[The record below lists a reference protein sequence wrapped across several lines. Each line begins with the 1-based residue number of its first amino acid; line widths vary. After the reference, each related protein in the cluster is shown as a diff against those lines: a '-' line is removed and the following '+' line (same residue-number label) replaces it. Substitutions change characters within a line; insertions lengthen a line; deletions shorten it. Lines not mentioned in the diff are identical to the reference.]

1 MVELNDKLKKLK
13 DLGISFSMG
22 NDQVE
27 IERIPS
33 GSIGLDR
40 ILGGGYPRGRMIEF
54 YGDFSSGKSLMAY
67 LAIKEAQKRGL
78 TTALVDAE
86 NSYTQD
92 WAINLG
98 IDPERLYV
106 ISAQNENGA
115 PRSGESLLEDV
126 SKLIEAEIDLIVV
139 DSVSALTP
147 QIALDKALDEGAA
160 MAEHARMLSK
170 CLQKVNAYLGAHN
183 KTSLIFIN
191 QQRCLDKNTF
201 VWCNGKL
208 TKFCNIKKG
217 DMLGDIKVI
226 DVTDSGTMNG
236 VELRTKYYQPLRI
249 SLNHKQPIIRGN
261 KYMEVL
267 GKDLKP
273 GDWLIRPEKD
283 YRKFMSK
290 NVNKTKL
297 NFAFLLGLV
306 FSDGYIADY
315 ETDSYIEISEKNK
328 ARIHIVKDFLDKAGI
343 PYNTRV
349 HGSSKQTTFSIRGA
363 YKQKIIDSGLEYT
376 SANKTI
382 PTCILNSSLDEKIMF
397 LSGAFLDAHLA
408 GKALY
413 FTGAENDVALTQ
425 FQELFYGLG
434 IDCQIFTPRDTSKHK
449 NKNRKYIRFSGESY
463 NKLINLIPVLE
474 SRLKTTVTAHKDS
487 RSHKDVVPYTYGCM
501 LFDKYRV
508 SSSKSQTAFYR
519 RLMSCKSQKLNFDRK
534 SLIELGAV
542 ELQGKTFC
550 EITEIKNVIIDA
562 IDVTVEG
569 GLFEAQGFLTHNSN
583 PNVMFGNP
591 NKSTG
596 GKALEF
602 YDAIK
607 MLVFKRTGTEFT
619 YYKDE
624 KNKDE
629 GLVGQRIKITTEKNK
644 LYRPKMSCEFD
655 VFFDIG
661 PKNLS
666 VGVDTVGELLTE
678 CLKADIITKPNAQY
692 YEYKDRKYRGA
703 LEMMKAI
710 KEDEDLQKEL
720 FEALDN
726 VSH

>member
-1 MVELNDKLKKLK
+1 MTELNDKLKKLK

-40 ILGGGYPRGRMIEF
+40 ILGGGYPKGRMVEF

-92 WAINLG
+92 WVMNLG

-106 ISAQNENGA
+106 ISSQNDKGE

-147 QIALDKALDEGAA
+147 QVQLDKGLDEGSAI
-160 MAEHARMLSK
+160 AEQARMLSK
-170 CLQKVNAYLGAHN
+170 CLQKVNAQLGAHN
-183 KTSLIFIN
+183 KTALIFIN
-191 QQRCLDKNTF
+191 QMR
-201 VWCNGKL
+201 
-208 TKFCNIKKG
+208 
-217 DMLGDIKVI
+217 
-226 DVTDSGTMNG
+226 
-236 VELRTKYYQPLRI
+236 
-249 SLNHKQPIIRGN
+249 
-261 KYMEVL
+261 
-267 GKDLKP
+267 
-273 GDWLIRPEKD
+273 
-283 YRKFMSK
+283 
-290 NVNKTKL
+290 
-297 NFAFLLGLV
+297 
-306 FSDGYIADY
+306 
-315 ETDSYIEISEKNK
+315 
-328 ARIHIVKDFLDKAGI
+328 
-343 PYNTRV
+343 
-349 HGSSKQTTFSIRGA
+349 
-363 YKQKIIDSGLEYT
+363 
-376 SANKTI
+376 
-382 PTCILNSSLDEKIMF
+382 
-397 LSGAFLDAHLA
+397 
-408 GKALY
+408 
-413 FTGAENDVALTQ
+413 
-425 FQELFYGLG
+425 
-434 IDCQIFTPRDTSKHK
+434 
-449 NKNRKYIRFSGESY
+449 
-463 NKLINLIPVLE
+463 
-474 SRLKTTVTAHKDS
+474 
-487 RSHKDVVPYTYGCM
+487 
-501 LFDKYRV
+501 
-508 SSSKSQTAFYR
+508 
-519 RLMSCKSQKLNFDRK
+519 
-534 SLIELGAV
+534 
-542 ELQGKTFC
+542 
-550 EITEIKNVIIDA
+550 
-562 IDVTVEG
+562 
-569 GLFEAQGFLTHNSN
+569 SN
-583 PNVMFGNP
+583 PGAMFGNP

-678 CLKADIITKPNAQY
+678 CLKADIITRPNNVTY
-692 YEYKDRKYRGA
+692 TYKDQNFKGQMA
-703 LEMMKAI
+703 IMKAI
-710 KEDEDLQKEL
+710 KEDAKLQQEL
-720 FEALDN
+720 FEALGN
-726 VSH
+726 VSN

>member
-1 MVELNDKLKKLK
+1 MTELNDKLKKLK

-106 ISAQNENGA
+106 ISAQNEKGA

-147 QIALDKALDEGAA
+147 QIALEKALDESTA

-191 QQRCLDKNTF
+191 QQR
-201 VWCNGKL
+201 
-208 TKFCNIKKG
+208 
-217 DMLGDIKVI
+217 
-226 DVTDSGTMNG
+226 
-236 VELRTKYYQPLRI
+236 
-249 SLNHKQPIIRGN
+249 
-261 KYMEVL
+261 
-267 GKDLKP
+267 
-273 GDWLIRPEKD
+273 
-283 YRKFMSK
+283 
-290 NVNKTKL
+290 
-297 NFAFLLGLV
+297 
-306 FSDGYIADY
+306 
-315 ETDSYIEISEKNK
+315 
-328 ARIHIVKDFLDKAGI
+328 
-343 PYNTRV
+343 
-349 HGSSKQTTFSIRGA
+349 
-363 YKQKIIDSGLEYT
+363 
-376 SANKTI
+376 
-382 PTCILNSSLDEKIMF
+382 
-397 LSGAFLDAHLA
+397 
-408 GKALY
+408 
-413 FTGAENDVALTQ
+413 
-425 FQELFYGLG
+425 
-434 IDCQIFTPRDTSKHK
+434 
-449 NKNRKYIRFSGESY
+449 
-463 NKLINLIPVLE
+463 
-474 SRLKTTVTAHKDS
+474 
-487 RSHKDVVPYTYGCM
+487 
-501 LFDKYRV
+501 
-508 SSSKSQTAFYR
+508 
-519 RLMSCKSQKLNFDRK
+519 
-534 SLIELGAV
+534 
-542 ELQGKTFC
+542 
-550 EITEIKNVIIDA
+550 
-562 IDVTVEG
+562 
-569 GLFEAQGFLTHNSN
+569 SN

-607 MLVFKRTGTEFT
+607 MLVFKRTGSEFT

-644 LYRPKMSCEFD
+644 LFRPKMSCEFD

-661 PKNLS
+661 PRNLS

-678 CLKADIITKPNAQY
+678 CLKADIITRPNNVTY
-692 YEYKDRKYRGA
+692 TYKDQNFKGQMA
-703 LEMMKAI
+703 IMKAI
-710 KEDEDLQKEL
+710 KEDMKLQQEL
-720 FEALDN
+720 FEALGN
-726 VSH
+726 VSN

>member
-1 MVELNDKLKKLK
+1 MAELKDKLKQLR
-13 DLGISFSMG
+13 DLGISFTMG

-40 ILGGGYPRGRMIEF
+40 ILGGGYPKGRMVEF

-92 WAINLG
+92 WVMNLG
-98 IDPERLYV
+98 IDPEKLYV
-106 ISAQNENGA
+106 ISSQNDKGE
-115 PRSGESLLEDV
+115 PKSGESLLEDV

-147 QIALDKALDEGAA
+147 QVQLDKGLDEGSAI
-160 MAEHARMLSK
+160 AEQARMLSK
-170 CLQKVNAYLGAHN
+170 CLQKVNAQLGAHN
-183 KTSLIFIN
+183 KTALIFIN
-191 QQRCLDKNTF
+191 QMRCLDKNTF

-208 TKFCNIKKG
+208 TKFGNVKKG
-217 DMLGDIKVI
+217 DILGDVKVL
-226 DVTDSGTMNG
+226 DVFDSGILNG
-236 VELRTKYYQPLRI
+236 VELHTKYYQPLRI
-249 SLNHKQPIIRGN
+249 SLNHKQPVIRGS
-261 KYMEVL
+261 KYMEIL

-283 YRKFMSK
+283 YTKYMFETK
-290 NVNKTKL
+290 NKSKL
-297 NFAFLLGLV
+297 NFAYLLGLV
-306 FSDGYIADY
+306 FADGYIADY
-315 ETDSYIEISEKNK
+315 KNDSYIEISEKNK
-328 ARIHIVKDFLDKAGI
+328 DRVDIIKTFLDKAGI
-343 PYNTRV
+343 VYNKRI
-349 HGSSKQTTFSIRGA
+349 HGKLKQTAFTIRGA
-363 YKQKIIDSGLEYT
+363 YKQKIIDSGLEYI
-376 SANKTI
+376 SVNKTI
-382 PTCILNSSLDEKIMF
+382 PECILNGSLDEKIMF
-397 LSGAFLDAHLA
+397 LSGAFLDAHISD
-408 GKALY
+408 KALY
-413 FTGAENDVALTQ
+413 FTGAENEIALNQ

-434 IDCQIFTPRDTSKHK
+434 IDCQVFTPRDMKNHK
-449 NKNRKYIRFSGESY
+449 NKNRKYIRFSGENY
-463 NKLINLIPVLE
+463 NKLVNLIPLLE
-474 SRLKTTVTAHKDS
+474 DRLKIDTIAHKDS
-487 RSHKDVVPYTYGCM
+487 RSHKDIVSYKYGCM
-501 LFDKYRV
+501 LFDKYRKN
-508 SSSKSQTAFYR
+508 SRKSCTAFYQ
-519 RLMSCKSQKLNFDRK
+519 RLASCKSQKLNFDRK

-542 ELQGKTFC
+542 ELLGKTFC
-550 EITEIKNVIIDA
+550 EITEIKNVTIDA
-562 IDVTVEG
+562 MDITVEG
-569 GLFEAQGFLTHNSN
+569 SLFEAQGFLTHNSN
-583 PNVMFGNP
+583 PGVMFGNP

-666 VGVDTVGELLTE
+666 IGVDTVGELLTE
-678 CLKADIITKPNAQY
+678 CLKAGIITRPNNVTY
-692 YEYKDRKYRGA
+692 TYKDQNFKGQMA
-703 LEMMKAI
+703 MMQAI
-710 KEDEDLQKEL
+710 KESEELQKEL
-720 FEALDN
+720 LGALN
-726 VSH
+726 VSN